1 MAVVS
6 LEEFKRLKTKV
17 ENAKREADR
26 AEGAYEAAMKRLG
39 ELGFEDV
46 EHANARLAELRDE
59 LNTAEEEYQNKLD
72 EFNEKWE
79 EKLA

>member
-1 MAVVS
+1 MAPPGLASGDPDETLTVYGTDMCGFDS
-6 LEEFKRLKTKV
+6 HRGHLEVDDEQ
-17 ENAKREADR
+17 R
-26 AEGAYEAAMKRLG
+26 A
-39 ELGFEDV
+39 
-46 EHANARLAELRDE
+46 E